1 MTWAKVFVITIG
13 VRSAPKNQYALTCQ
27 PKGGIPLRSITFKY
41 GMLVVIS
48 LVALRLV
55 IGWHFFK
62 EGAKKFT
69 DRSFTAD
76 PFLHQSVGPMAD
88 LYQGMIADPYGF
100 ERLDKEKTARAWND
114 YREKVLA
121 ADAADEATVEEAV
134 KLTETYVK
142 QFEGYLDSI
151 DEDLEKFH
159 IKFEQWQATK
169 KSPMRYVPHQQDLI
183 EKQGLE
189 LLGMVSPWLRTVERM
204 REEYRFELLELVLKE
219 DTAAVHFDDVE
230 TSETSEISEGVMPI
244 ADPSDMP
251 LINAM
256 VKWTVVLVGVFL
268 LLGLFTRLWAI
279 VGAGFLVSVIS
290 SQWPG
295 WPGATPTYYQAVEL
309 FALLVLCATSA
320 GRYAGL
326 DFFVCPKIQKCL
338 ACFRQGSN
346 ESGEPAE
353 ANENVATNQ
362 ETSAATPSPADAAD
376 DSEPSSEDN
385 SK

>member
-1 MTWAKVFVITIG
+1 MAWTKVFVITIG
-13 VRSAPKNQYALTCQ
+13 VWAAHKAPYALTCQ
-27 PKGGIPLRSITFKY
+27 PKGGTPLRSITFKY
-41 GMLVVIS
+41 GMFVVIS

-55 IGWHFFK
+55 VGWHFFK

-76 PFLHQSVGPMAD
+76 PFLRQSVGPMAD

-100 ERLDKEKTARAWND
+100 ERLDKEKTAKAWND

-121 ADAADEATVEEAV
+121 TYAADEATIDEAV
-134 KLTETYVK
+134 KRTEAYVK

-183 EKQGLE
+183 QKQGLE

-204 REEYRFELLELVLKE
+204 REEYRIELLELVLKE
-219 DTAAVHFDDVE
+219 DIGAVRFDDVE
-230 TSETSEISEGVMPI
+230 TSEPSKIAEGVLPI

-256 VKWTVVLVGVFL
+256 VKWTVILVGVFL

-295 WPGATPTYYQAVEL
+295 WPGATPTYYQFVEL
-309 FALLVLCATSA
+309 FALLVLCTTSA

-326 DFFVCPKIQKCL
+326 DFFVCPKIKKCL
-338 ACFRQGSN
+338 ACFKQGSSQSN
-346 ESGEPAE
+346 EPAE
-353 ANENVATNQ
+353 ANDIVETNQ
-362 ETSAATPSPADAAD
+362 ETSAATPSSTDATD
-376 DSEPSSEDN
+376 NNEQSSKNN
-385 SK
+385 SQ